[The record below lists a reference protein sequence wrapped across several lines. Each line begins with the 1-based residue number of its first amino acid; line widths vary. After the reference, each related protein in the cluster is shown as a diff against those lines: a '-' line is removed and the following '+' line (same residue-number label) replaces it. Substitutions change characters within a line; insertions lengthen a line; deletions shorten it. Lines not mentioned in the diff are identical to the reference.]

1 MKQPSACTAMT
12 HLRVPNKNGI
22 ITLSFAGRGVPSTA
36 NLPEG
41 GPQVAPDAGQEPL
54 ELPWESDEAVQ
65 VFQLFAQCPSRD
77 ALQQATLPTS
87 CLVIVDIAA
96 DLLPKDEAAISAAPA
111 AHAAAMALAQAGISP
126 RCWSANNGRVAICL
140 PPAPPAAA
148 ADMGATAALSL
159 AAVIRDFGLQMPN
172 ISAHLQS
179 GDLKKTIN
187 NALAIHHYMAA
198 WLPTL
203 EKA

>member
-22 ITLSFAGRGVPSTA
+22 ITLSFIGRGVPSAA
-36 NLPEG
+36 NLPAG
-41 GPQVAPDAGQEPL
+41 GAQVAPDAGQEPL

-77 ALQQATLPTS
+77 ALQQTTVPKA
-87 CLVIVDIAA
+87 CLVAVDIIA
-96 DLLPKDEAAISAAPA
+96 DLLPKGEAAISAPQA
-111 AHAAAMALAQAGISP
+111 ANAAALSLAQAGISP
-126 RCWSANNGRVAICL
+126 TCWSANNGRVAICL
-140 PPAPPAAA
+140 PPMPPILA

-172 ISAHLQS
+172 ISAHLIS
-179 GDLKKTIN
+179 GNLKKTIN